1 MHAYILVSVNPK
13 YHVRDEIL
21 VPFVYVL
28 FYVIICNTMFWAIS
42 VAFYKKIARWQELRD
57 QFGTK
62 KIVFF
67 ILQDRLIC
75 IFLWKRK
82 QCLDK
87 NIVTIDY
94 QIYL

>member
-21 VPFVYVL
+21 VPCVFLL

-42 VAFYKKIARWQELRD
+42 VAFYKKKMARWQELRD

-75 IFLWKRK
+75 IFFGNENNASTK
-82 QCLDK
+82 
-87 NIVTIDY
+87 T
-94 QIYL
+94 